1 MQFHRLS
8 RPVPAVL
15 TSVASAQIV
24 VPAGFN
30 VTVYP
35 IGMQLTGLG
44 LAPPGP
50 FDERLCVS
58 VSGSIR
64 VVDPLSGA
72 VTVFASGLDAFVG
85 PCGTHFNATSAAQ
98 VTAGP

>member
-8 RPVPAVL
+8 RLVPAVL

-44 LAPPGP
+44 L
-50 FDERLCVS
+50 L
-58 VSGSIR
+58 ILHTQI
-64 VVDPLSGA
+64 VVEKIILLWNRRNG
-72 VTVFASGLDAFVG
+72 
-85 PCGTHFNATSAAQ
+85 
-98 VTAGP
+98 